1 MSGLASSSDGQALGD
16 RPGSGLVGGLHGQLD
31 APADAHGADPL
42 DAEVAE
48 AALDGPALG
57 IEDARLGRDI
67 DGEAVAAH
75 RAMTS
80 SWR

>member
-1 MSGLASSSDGQALGD
+1 MSGALRRAAPHGDTAAGGGSSPRHFLDLRDFDGATL
-16 RPGSGLVGGLHGQLD
+16 R
-31 APADAHGADPL
+31 
-42 DAEVAE
+42 
-48 AALDGPALG
+48 
-57 IEDARLGRDI
+57 IEDPGLGRDI